1 MGSRAS
7 SEPLS
12 SLLDMNM
19 DELDRLVEEEDGE
32 RVGKGP
38 WGMRGRGR
46 SSDSVIVGDMDDLT
60 DSEVIMAI
68 GADGEQLFS
77 GGGVGHSHPGGV
89 HGRDSPSWLGLF
101 NGKYPV
107 IVDFDYDMS
116 NDDDDDEDEPNPAVA
131 WVKMQRQFDEL
142 EAQLGG
148 VTEEWLN
155 SRQDPDRIMAEKDPL
170 THVVIHP
177 RAEHE
182 AQQAVVDLWETHLEE
197 QRQWSPEKRALMG
210 VEAASE
216 PGEEDAAVEASLEL
230 DADMEEWEVDALREK
245 ARTAYRVERAR
256 AAAAVTAQATA
267 AAASPMG
274 AMSASAVQA
283 AGDDVSAAL
292 LVPPSVAGGD
302 ALMAGE
308 AEVVDGVAAAGTGV
322 TVAPMHAEEDETAA
336 LNRLLFTRTVKSD
349 VMAMRSCFDASRD
362 VRLKDSFDTRV
373 YTEEEVR
380 AFIGQVPISPKA
392 FRIQRDS
399 LRANYRLIR
408 PYKGDFEEFLEQEG
422 RFMDD
427 ERDTAAPS
435 LLEGNDDMLSMDFT
449 DFEKDVVSK
458 ALDIGDD
465 EDDEVGGSAL
475 FMCHEDGTLP
485 LGCHPSRGWH
495 VAHALF
501 CLPWGRH
508 AALGLSSVTW
518 VARGTCLVLWAVF
531 CLRWGLHAALGLSS
545 VTWVARGTCLVLWA
559 VFCLPWGLHA
569 ALGLSSVTWVARGT
583 WHMPCVVGRAAH
595 AFHAGSS
602 RLMPWHQDGAL
613 QDGLLCSSCIVWQ
626 RRVVPWWGV
635 PLYACGF
642 EWEKNRG
649 VATVRFP
656 PRGAHICARGS
667 MSCGLPWS
675 GVHFYQ

>member
-1 MGSRAS
+1 MAALSTVHLPLHFGPRIPPKSGRARARTLQALAKVSAPKSSLVRESRVISVGAQSWKSSALLQFRQFGFSSRHLKFSSSHEGVHARAGRPPSRKIVEEEDDDEDEDEDDDDDFEDEDEYDNEDDLIVPGDGTQSLSEVLKTKQRDGSWLWEGRGGQAGVRSRPGGMGSRAS

-465 EDDEVGGSAL
+465 EDDEDEDKDDDDLDLGGSDSPQ
-475 FMCHEDGTLP
+475 MGGS
-485 LGCHPSRGWH
+485 LGD
-495 VAHALF
+495 LEND
-501 CLPWGRH
+501 L
-508 AALGLSSVTW
+508 
-518 VARGTCLVLWAVF
+518 
-531 CLRWGLHAALGLSS
+531 
-545 VTWVARGTCLVLWA
+545 
-559 VFCLPWGLHA
+559 
-569 ALGLSSVTWVARGT
+569 
-583 WHMPCVVGRAAH
+583 
-595 AFHAGSS
+595 
-602 RLMPWHQDGAL
+602 
-613 QDGLLCSSCIVWQ
+613 
-626 RRVVPWWGV
+626 
-635 PLYACGF
+635 
-642 EWEKNRG
+642 
-649 VATVRFP
+649 
-656 PRGAHICARGS
+656 
-667 MSCGLPWS
+667 
-675 GVHFYQ
+675 